1 MDKATFTQNIIE
13 AQSTLYNVAKSILG
27 LDTDCE
33 DAVQEAILRAYEK
46 LDSLRQAEYFKT
58 WIVRILI
65 NECYKIQKKRINSL
79 PYEEYFENAP
89 AEEAENYS
97 ELYIAIAKLPV
108 KLRITIVLHYIE
120 GYSIKEIS
128 QALKIPSGTVKS
140 RLSKGRLM
148 LKQDLEDLEVVYA

>member
-13 AQSTLYNVAKSILG
+13 VQNTLYNVAKSILSS
-27 LDTDCE
+27 DTECE
-33 DAVQEAILRAYEK
+33 DAVQEAILKAYEK
-46 LDSLRQAEYFKT
+46 LDSLRQEEYFKT
-58 WIVRILI
+58 WMVRILI

-79 PYEEYFENAP
+79 PYEECFENVP
-89 AEEAENYS
+89 AQETANYS
-97 ELYIAIAKLPV
+97 ELYVAIAKLPV

-148 LKQDLEDLEVVYA
+148 LKRDLEDLEVVYA

>member
-46 LDSLRQAEYFKT
+46 LDSLRQPQYFKT

-65 NECYKIQKKRINSL
+65 NECYKIQKKKINSL
-79 PYEEYFENAP
+79 PYEEYFENVP
-89 AEEAENYS
+89 VEESENYS